1 MTIAV
6 VYTPPAMT
14 ADQYKES
21 WREGAPVAPP
31 AGLIFHAGV
40 GDGDEFFTLTVWESA
55 EAYEAFAPLFAR
67 SMRER
72 GLHIGSPRILPVH
85 HSLVPSQ

>member
-6 VYTPPAMT
+6 VYKPPAMT
-14 ADQYKES
+14 AEQYKES
-21 WREGAPVAPP
+21 WREGSPVALP

-85 HSLVPSQ
+85 QSLVPSQ